1 LTFNE
6 YIKEYGLERTEG
18 LLLRSLSD
26 FYKTLSQTIPDEKK
40 SDSLLEIE
48 AHFRALIAR
57 VDASLVE
64 EWESLAGGGRLPSAP
79 SSVPVPVVP
88 VAIDANPRAFAL
100 RVRAELHLLVKAL
113 AQADYDDAAGHV
125 DGFDAAALKVSA
137 EAFAKEKGHPILFTI
152 DARNPTRTLIEPL
165 PDAGSA
171 RSYRVRQV
179 LVDEAGDDDWVIEGV
194 VDASQPKKAGDAI
207 VEVRSIS
214 R

>member
-1 LTFNE
+1 MTFNE

-40 SDSLLEIE
+40 NDILHEIE

-64 EWESLAGGGRLPSAP
+64 EWESLAGGGRAP
-79 SSVPVPVVP
+79 AAPATQQPIVVL
-88 VAIDANPRAFAL
+88 AIDANPRAFAL

-113 AQADYDDAAGHV
+113 AQGDYDDAASHIEGT
-125 DGFDAAALKVSA
+125 DALALKTA
-137 EAFAKEKGHPILFTI
+137 ADAFAKDKGHPILFSV
-152 DARNPTRTLIEPL
+152 DARNPTRTLLEKTGVGL
-165 PDAGSA
+165 
-171 RSYRVRQV
+171 YRVRQV
-179 LVDEAGDDDWVIEGV
+179 LVDAGGDDDWVIEGI
-194 VDASQPKKAGDAI
+194 VDASQPKKAGEPL
-207 VEVRSIS
+207 VEVISIS